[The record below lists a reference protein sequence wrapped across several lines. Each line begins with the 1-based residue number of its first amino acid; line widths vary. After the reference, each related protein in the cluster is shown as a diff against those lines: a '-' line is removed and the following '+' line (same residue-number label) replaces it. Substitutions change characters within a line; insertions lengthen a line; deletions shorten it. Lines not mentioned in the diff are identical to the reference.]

1 MTDQPAVIPAGD
13 GLESRKIA
21 YEILESV
28 LIQKQPLD
36 HMLES
41 HKGFNGLNTQDR
53 GFARMLIA
61 TALRRKGQLD
71 DLIMRSITQ
80 DKPLHPEQ
88 LRLILYVGIVQIL
101 FMDVSDH
108 AAVNVTVELAKQLG
122 YERQKGLINA
132 VLRRM
137 TSEGAEW
144 LKRQDPVQTNIPPW
158 LLSMWI
164 ESYGLSG
171 AAEIAESCLSEASLD
186 ISVKDPKMK
195 LNWAQALEATIL
207 PTGSLRRTGGGNVVH
222 LQGFDE
228 GAWWVQDASAALP
241 VNLMGDVQGK
251 TVIDLCAAPGG
262 KTAQL
267 AAAGANVIAVD
278 RAAKRL
284 NILKENMT
292 RLGLSD
298 NVQTHVGDGGE
309 WLPKEPA
316 DIVLLDAPCSAT
328 GTIRRHPDVM
338 HLKSKRDVEQLCK
351 VQTRLLDNAAKMLK
365 SGGMLIYC
373 TCSLQTEEG
382 EDQVGRF
389 LHDHADFE
397 RMPITSDEINGAPLM
412 INDEGELR
420 ILPHHLAPHGGMD
433 GFFISRLIKA

>member
-1 MTDQPAVIPAGD
+1 MITPAGE
-13 GLESRKIA
+13 GLESRRIA

-41 HKGFNGLNTQDR
+41 HKAFNSLNTQDR
-53 GFARMLIA
+53 GFARMLIS
-61 TALRRKGQLD
+61 TTLRRKGQLD
-71 DLIMRSITQ
+71 DLIMRAITQ
-80 DKPLHPEQ
+80 DKPLHPEH
-88 LRLILYVGIVQIL
+88 LRLLLYIGIVQIL

-108 AAVNVTVELAKQLG
+108 AAVNVTVELAKMLG
-122 YERQKGLINA
+122 FERQKGLINA

-144 LKRQDPVQTNIPPW
+144 IKRQDPVQANIPPW
-158 LLSMWI
+158 LLSLWI
-164 ESYGLSG
+164 DSYGLSG
-171 AAEIAESCLSEASLD
+171 AAQIAESCLSEASLD

-207 PTGSLRRTGGGNVVH
+207 PTGSLRRSGGGNVVH

-228 GAWWVQDASAALP
+228 GAWWIQDASAALP
-241 VNLMGDVQGK
+241 VTLMGDVQGK

-267 AAAGANVIAVD
+267 AAAGATVLAVD

-284 NILKENMT
+284 NILKENMA
-292 RLGLSD
+292 RLGLSSH
-298 NVQTHVGDGGE
+298 VQTHVGDGGE
-309 WLPKEPA
+309 WLPKEPV

-351 VQTRLLDNAAKMLK
+351 VQARLLDNAAKMLK

-389 LHDHADFE
+389 LHDHADFK
-397 RMPITSDEINGAPLM
+397 RLPITAPEINDSPLL
-412 INDEGELR
+412 INEEGELR
-420 ILPHHLAPHGGMD
+420 ILPHHLAAHGGMD
-433 GFFISRLIKA
+433 GFFISRLIKS

>member
-1 MTDQPAVIPAGD
+1 MTDQPALLPDND
-13 GLESRKIA
+13 GLQSRQIA
-21 YEILESV
+21 YEVLESV
-28 LIQKQPLD
+28 LLKKQPLD

-41 HKGFNGLNTQDR
+41 HQGFNGLNTQDR
-53 GFARMLIA
+53 GFTRMLIA

-71 DLIMRSITQ
+71 DLIMRSTTQ
-80 DKPLHPEQ
+80 EKPLHPEQ
-88 LRLILYVGIVQIL
+88 LRVILYVGIVQIL

-108 AAVNVTVELAKQLG
+108 AAVNVTVELAKNLG
-122 YERQKGLINA
+122 YDRQKGLINA

-137 TSEGAEW
+137 TTEGAEW
-144 LKRQDPVQTNIPPW
+144 IKRQDPVQTNIPPW
-158 LLSMWI
+158 LLSLWI
-164 ESYGLSG
+164 DSYGLSG
-171 AAEIAESCLSEASLD
+171 AAQIAESSLSEASLD

-207 PTGSLRRTGGGNVVH
+207 PTGSLRRVGGGNVVH

-228 GAWWVQDASAALP
+228 GAWWIQDASAALP
-241 VNLMGDVQGK
+241 VTLMGDVQGK

-267 AAAGANVIAVD
+267 AAAGAQVIAVD

-284 NILKENMT
+284 KILDENMR
-292 RLGLSD
+292 RLGLTD
-298 NVQTHVGDGGE
+298 NVETQVGDGGE
-309 WLPKEPA
+309 WLPKEPV

-338 HLKSKRDVEQLCK
+338 HLKSKRDVDQLCK
-351 VQTRLLDNAAKMLK
+351 VQARLLDNAAKMLK

-389 LHDHADFE
+389 LHDNPNFK
-397 RMPITSDEINGAPLM
+397 RVPITFAEINEAPLL
-412 INDEGELR
+412 INEEGELR
-420 ILPHHLAPHGGMD
+420 ILPYHLAPHGGMD